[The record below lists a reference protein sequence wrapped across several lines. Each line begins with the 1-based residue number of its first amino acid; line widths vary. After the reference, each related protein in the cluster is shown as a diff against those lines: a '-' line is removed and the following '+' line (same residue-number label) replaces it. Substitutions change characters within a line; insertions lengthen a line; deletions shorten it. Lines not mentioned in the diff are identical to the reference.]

1 MPDDVTLLR
10 SIAMSIWFSS
20 FLLCLFPL
28 RFGFRTF
35 PCFSFAGT
43 LVGRS
48 FFIMEKHRLIC
59 RDLYRLFRIAF
70 FGEVSKLLFLLHN
83 KSGDKNANKIT
94 NKN

>member
-1 MPDDVTLLR
+1 
-10 SIAMSIWFSS
+10 
-20 FLLCLFPL
+20 
-28 RFGFRTF
+28 
-35 PCFSFAGT
+35 
-43 LVGRS
+43 
-48 FFIMEKHRLIC
+48 MEKHRLIC